1 MIYLGDATQLSEL
14 RLISTKER
22 DQGDCQ
28 ISNMIEKRFT
38 GSKLKIN
45 PETDRV
51 QIQLHLIVAMNPS
64 YAHETLLSSLRIF
77 TYYPIEELD
86 AMNMMHPNQQG
97 EAPLRAFIIG
107 GQERKESF
115 LIRIPLLVNTS
126 LSSFVS
132 IRLSKCKD

>member
-14 RLISTKER
+14 HLISTKER

-86 AMNMMHPNQQG
+86 AMNMMHPQALIN
-97 EAPLRAFIIG
+97 
-107 GQERKESF
+107 KEKHHWEHSS
-115 LIRIPLLVNTS
+115 LVVKKGRNPFS
-126 LSSFVS
+126 
-132 IRLSKCKD
+132 